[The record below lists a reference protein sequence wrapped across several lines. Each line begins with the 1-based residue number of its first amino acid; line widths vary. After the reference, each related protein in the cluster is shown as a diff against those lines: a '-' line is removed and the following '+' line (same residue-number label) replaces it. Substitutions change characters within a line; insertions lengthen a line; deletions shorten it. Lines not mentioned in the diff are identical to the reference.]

1 MREMAPS
8 LRSLLSGPEV
18 YNHIMLRGRVR
29 KDTFR
34 CKEKKKKK
42 SLSSN
47 KLVFGSVGGTWLGIR
62 AMQRLVCSVNK
73 FSSLVGRWVGVFIK
87 WEKKVDIRSPD
98 TPPLSALDCLF
109 RADFSCK
116 HGGWRASSSPAKLS
130 SQMGCWPF
138 PPLVFLVFFFFF
150 PSKSPS
156 CLFLLFPVL
165 IYNLPETVDSHS
177 LTAKRIRRGKN
188 QGAAT
193 HKENSQGG
201 AACTNPID
209 VTYRLG

>member
-1 MREMAPS
+1 
-8 LRSLLSGPEV
+8 
-18 YNHIMLRGRVR
+18 MLGGRVR

-34 CKEKKKKK
+34 FKKKKK
-42 SLSSN
+42 KEKSLSLN

-109 RADFSCK
+109 RAAFSCK
-116 HGGWRASSSPAKLS
+116 HGEWRASSSPAKPS
-130 SQMGCWPF
+130 SQMGGWSF
-138 PPLVFLVFFFFF
+138 PPLVFLFLFFSS
-150 PSKSPS
+150 SKWPS

-165 IYNLPETVDSHS
+165 IYNLPETVDSRS

-209 VTYRLG
+209 VTYRLW